1 MPEEWKLTFNKNSI
15 KISKIVERP
24 SDKQLTDVDI
34 ETIEYDI
41 LKNINILVT
50 KIEPNSENDILKSLI
65 FYASEFKLIDTP
77 KIPLIPPEL
86 VFGSTL
92 IIGDKRIHCNKFND
106 VLKTTADWLFESG
119 RIQKKDLPIY
129 VLNGGR
135 YLINTLPYHI
145 NKRKFDGTPYK
156 INKIPNQDVY
166 LNTNFSANDC
176 RRQSE
181 YLMKKFAPDV
191 KFEII
196 SPNE

>member
-1 MPEEWKLTFNKNSI
+1 MPEEWKLTFNRNSI
-15 KISKIVERP
+15 RISKIVERP

-34 ETIEYDI
+34 ETIEYDK

-50 KIEPNSENDILKSLI
+50 KIQPDSENDKSLI

-77 KIPLIPPEL
+77 KIPLIPLEL

-92 IIGDKRIHCNKFND
+92 IIGDKRLHCNKFND

-135 YLINTLPYHI
+135 YLLNTRPYHK
-145 NKRKFDGTPYK
+145 NERKFDGTPY
-156 INKIPNQDVY
+156 KIPNQDVY

-181 YLMKKFAPDV
+181 YLMKKFAPDI

-196 SPNE
+196 ISK

>member
-1 MPEEWKLTFNKNSI
+1 MLEEWKLTLNKNNI

-34 ETIEYDI
+34 ETIEYDK

-50 KIEPNSENDILKSLI
+50 KIEPKSENDILKSLI
-65 FYASEFKLIDTP
+65 FYASEFKFIDTP
-77 KIPLIPPEL
+77 KIPLVPSEL

-106 VLKTTADWLFESG
+106 VLKNTAVWLFESG

-129 VLNGGR
+129 VLSGGR
-135 YLINTLPYHI
+135 YLLNTRPYHK
-145 NKRKFDGTPYK
+145 NERKFDGTPH
-156 INKIPNQDVY
+156 KIPNQDVY

-191 KFEII
+191 KFEIVV
-196 SPNE
+196 PH

>member
-1 MPEEWKLTFNKNSI
+1 MPEEWKLTFNRNSV

-24 SDKQLTDVDI
+24 SDKALTDVDI
-34 ETIEYDI
+34 ETIEYDK

-50 KIEPNSENDILKSLI
+50 KIEPKDDTLIL
-65 FYASEFKLIDTP
+65 YASDFKLIDTP
-77 KIPLIPPEL
+77 KIPLVPPEL
-86 VFGSTL
+86 VSGSTL
-92 IIGDKRIHCNKFND
+92 IIGAQRIHCNKFND
-106 VLKTTADWLFESG
+106 VLKTTATWLFESG
-119 RIQKKDLPIY
+119 RIQEKDLPIY

-135 YLINTLPYHI
+135 YLLNTIPYHK
-145 NKRKFDGTPYK
+145 NNREFDGTPYK
-156 INKIPNQDVY
+156 IKESVY

-196 SPNE
+196 VSK